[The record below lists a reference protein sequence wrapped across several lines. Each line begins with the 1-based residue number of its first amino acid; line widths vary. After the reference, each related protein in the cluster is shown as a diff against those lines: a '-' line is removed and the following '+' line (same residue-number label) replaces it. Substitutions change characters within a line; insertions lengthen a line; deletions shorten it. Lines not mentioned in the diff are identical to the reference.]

1 MLPTAGNVE
10 EILPTTP
17 LLIRFGRI
25 GDMVLQT
32 PLLHILHRRFGR
44 PCRLLTSGSWSQA
57 LFAGNQDV
65 GEIWQLR
72 ARHLPFLLSPARW
85 RLVGRLRR
93 HAGPIYVSEDSGRQ
107 LSKIR
112 RLIRL
117 SAIRPERCVFL
128 PESNGTETHWVDR
141 LLCLGKMTPSAL
153 RADDY
158 PWRPEDV
165 WSAPRLDIRAEDRAD
180 REAWLRRRGLS
191 GRPLVLLQPGNK
203 RAIKWG
209 RARLEHSKVWPIA
222 SWAALLRA
230 MHSVIPGARLML
242 CGAAR
247 EEGFLHD
254 IRREANVDC
263 IEIAAADLPLRR
275 ALAVMEIAHSMVA
288 VDTGPA
294 HIAAAVG
301 CPLVVLYGAE
311 SPQVWGRRSVMN
323 RPVIEIG
330 GPPELQAVGQIS
342 LDRVLT
348 AWLSIAHRTH
358 DGSRRSSSCVSTA
371 SNFA

>member
-1 MLPTAGNVE
+1 M
-10 EILPTTP
+10 
-17 LLIRFGRI
+17 
-25 GDMVLQT
+25 
-32 PLLHILHRRFGR
+32 
-44 PCRLLTSGSWSQA
+44 
-57 LFAGNQDV
+57 
-65 GEIWQLR
+65 
-72 ARHLPFLLSPARW
+72 
-85 RLVGRLRR
+85 
-93 HAGPIYVSEDSGRQ
+93 HA
-107 LSKIR
+107 
-112 RLIRL
+112 
-117 SAIRPERCVFL
+117 
-128 PESNGTETHWVDR
+128 
-141 LLCLGKMTPSAL
+141 
-153 RADDY
+153 
-158 PWRPEDV
+158 
-165 WSAPRLDIRAEDRAD
+165 
-180 REAWLRRRGLS
+180 
-191 GRPLVLLQPGNK
+191 
-203 RAIKWG
+203 
-209 RARLEHSKVWPIA
+209 
-222 SWAALLRA
+222 
-230 MHSVIPGARLML
+230 VIPGARLML

-247 EEGFLHD
+247 EEGLLHD